1 MAAPVPIGLKAAL
14 LDAVRTRSGL
24 VGAGMLGFLMLLAVL
39 VPVFAPF
46 DVIRAWGTTDAWQEN
61 PKLAAPEWSEIFA
74 GGRHLPRSIFL
85 APAGTPDGFLK
96 ARSTVN
102 STGQNGEWNNF
113 TFIVLKKTFAFQA
126 DEFPSELVLYL
137 NTAFTQVGNVSRPPQ
152 VAVIWQRPDSRNI
165 TLFDDVPRLNT
176 TDINR
181 FPNPRSNSYPISQPI
196 RDTPSFKVLD
206 NLREWLIANG
216 VTNRSEA
223 YDPQFYVQP
232 EVLLFAEMNRSML
245 HQGTAKVLKGD
256 YILRIEIVGF
266 ENTDDANARSIV
278 YGRVFGLAGTDDQR
292 HDLFVGLLWGAP
304 VALAFGTAGALVVV
318 LIQMILG
325 AISGWYGGAIDELVQ
340 RAADFYLI
348 IPTLP
353 ILILISLL
361 YRPGI
366 VAILFILVAFG
377 IVGSTTKVVRSI
389 VLQVKEEQFIE
400 AARSYGASRTRILF
414 RYILPR
420 VMPYTFA
427 LIALTVPAFIFLEA
441 SLSFLGL
448 GDPVLPT
455 WGHTLGLAYTN
466 GALFYGFWWWIVF
479 PVAGII
485 FATVAFA
492 LLGYAFDKVLNPRL
506 REQ

>member
-1 MAAPVPIGLKAAL
+1 
-14 LDAVRTRSGL
+14 
-24 VGAGMLGFLMLLAVL
+24 MLS
-39 VPVFAPF
+39 
-46 DVIRAWGTTDAWQEN
+46 
-61 PKLAAPEWSEIFA
+61 K
-74 GGRHLPRSIFL
+74 
-85 APAGTPDGFLK
+85 
-96 ARSTVN
+96 ST
-102 STGQNGEWNNF
+102 
-113 TFIVLKKTFAFQA
+113 A
-126 DEFPSELVLYL
+126 
-137 NTAFTQVGNVSRPPQ
+137 
-152 VAVIWQRPDSRNI
+152 
-165 TLFDDVPRLNT
+165 
-176 TDINR
+176 
-181 FPNPRSNSYPISQPI
+181 
-196 RDTPSFKVLD
+196 
-206 NLREWLIANG
+206 
-216 VTNRSEA
+216 
-223 YDPQFYVQP
+223 
-232 EVLLFAEMNRSML
+232 
-245 HQGTAKVLKGD
+245 HVLKGD
-256 YILRIEIVGF
+256 YSLRIELVGF
-266 ENTDDANARSIV
+266 ENTDDANARGIV
-278 YGRVFGLAGTDDQR
+278 FGTVFGLAGTDDAR
-292 HDLFVGLLWGAP
+292 HDLLVGLLWGAP

-325 AISGWYGGAIDELVQ
+325 AISGWYGGAVDELVQ

-361 YRPGI
+361 YRPSI

-400 AARSYGASRTRILF
+400 AARSYGAKKTRILF

-455 WGHTLGLAYTN
+455 WGHTLGLAYNN
-466 GALFYGFWWWIVF
+466 GALFYGFWWWIVV
-479 PVAGII
+479 PVVGII
-485 FATVAFA
+485 FATIAFA

>member
-1 MAAPVPIGLKAAL
+1 VAAPIPIGLKAAL
-14 LDAVRTRSGL
+14 LDAVRTKSGM
-24 VGAGMLGFLMLLAVL
+24 VGTGMLGFLILLAVL
-39 VPVFAPF
+39 VPIFAP
-46 DVIRAWGTTDAWQEN
+46 IKAWGGTTAWQDN
-61 PKLAAPEWSEIFA
+61 PKLAAPEWSEVFS
-74 GGRHLPRSIFL
+74 GGKHLPRTIFL
-85 APAGTPDGFLK
+85 TPSGTPGGFLK
-96 ARSTVN
+96 VRTTVN
-102 STGQNGEWNNF
+102 SSENGQWTNF
-113 TFIVLKKTFAFQA
+113 TFLVLKKTIDFQA
-126 DEFPSELVLYL
+126 DAFPSEMTLYL
-137 NTAFTQVGNVSRPPQ
+137 NTLFTQIGNVSKPPRIT
-152 VAVIWQRPDSRNI
+152 VTWQRPDQSNI
-165 TLFDDVPRLNT
+165 TLFDDIPALRATN
-176 TDINR
+176 INQ
-181 FPNPRSNSYPISQPI
+181 FPNQQSNVYGISSPIKGTASY
-196 RDTPSFKVLD
+196 KVLD
-206 NLREWLIANG
+206 NLREWLISNN
-216 VTNRSEA
+216 VMNRSQA
-223 YDPQFYVQP
+223 YDRDFYVQP
-232 EVLLFAEMNRSML
+232 EVLLFAKVGPEMITK
-245 HQGTAKVLKGD
+245 GTAHVLKGQ
-256 YILRIEIVGF
+256 YTLRIELTGF
-266 ENTDDANARSIV
+266 ENTDDANARGIIF
-278 YGRVFGLAGTDDQR
+278 GTVFGLAGTDDQR
-292 HDLFVGLLWGAP
+292 HDLLVGLLWGAP

-353 ILILISLL
+353 ILIIISLL
-361 YRPGI
+361 YRPSI

-400 AARSYGASRTRILF
+400 AARSYGAKRTRILF

-455 WGHTLGLAYTN
+455 WGHTLGLAYNN

-479 PVAGII
+479 PVSGII